1 MLTFAGASTKRFF
14 MILRNL
20 LWVGL
25 GSFAGGVL
33 RYLVALYTRNHG
45 YDGFFPWGT
54 LTVNLAGSFLLG
66 VFFALTMRFPLFAD
80 EMRLLLMV
88 GLCGGFTTFS
98 SFMQENFLLLQSGQ
112 YFAAA
117 TYMLASLAGGMLLF
131 FLAFT
136 AVKLLV

>member
-1 MLTFAGASTKRFF
+1 

-66 VFFALTMRFPLFAD
+66 VFFALAMRFPLFAG
-80 EMRLLLMV
+80 EMRLLLRWDCAADSPRFRRSCKRIFCSCRADNILPQPPTCWPV
-88 GLCGGFTTFS
+88 WQVACCFS
-98 SFMQENFLLLQSGQ
+98 S
-112 YFAAA
+112 
-117 TYMLASLAGGMLLF
+117 SLSRR
-131 FLAFT
+131 
-136 AVKLLV
+136 

>member
-1 MLTFAGASTKRFF
+1 

-66 VFFALTMRFPLFAD
+66 VFFALAMRFPLFAG
-80 EMRLLLMV
+80 EMQPAAHGGTVRRLHHVFVVHAREFSALASRTIF
-88 GLCGGFTTFS
+88 CGSHLHAG
-98 SFMQENFLLLQSGQ
+98 QSGRWH
-112 YFAAA
+112 AAF
-117 TYMLASLAGGMLLF
+117 LPRSHGSKVAGIDLKKPLF
-131 FLAFT
+131 GL
-136 AVKLLV
+136 

>member
-1 MLTFAGASTKRFF
+1 

-66 VFFALTMRFPLFAD
+66 VFFALAMRFPLFTS

-98 SFMQENFLLLQSGQ
+98 SFMQENFLLLQNGQ
-112 YFAAA
+112 YVTALI
-117 TYMLASLAGGMLLF
+117 YMLASLAGGMLLF
-131 FLAFT
+131 FLALT
-136 AVKLLV
+136 AVKLLG